1 MNPCL
6 LHWQADS
13 LPLSHQGS
21 PIICLCLLYLIR
33 LTTVTSSYSFTF
45 FTRGT
50 DRPSVLP
57 VLLQGCTQLTS
68 MQTSQNTW
76 KTKAEWYPGLV
87 VCFAA
92 LWWPPTGTS
101 GLHHE
106 YLSTLAVSVHSFW
119 RLSHV
124 STSTHFEFLVAS
136 SAMITRWWA
145 EMSPFFLYAS
155 PTGEIMPLITLYFP
169 GVKNQT
175 SCKV

>member
-1 MNPCL
+1 MSPALAGRFFTPEPPGKPNY
-6 LHWQADS
+6 
-13 LPLSHQGS
+13 LPLSFILEKTDHSDIILQLYLFHQGHRQAK
-21 PIICLCLLYLIR
+21 C
-33 LTTVTSSYSFTF
+33 TSCSFTGMY
-45 FTRGT
+45 TVNKHANISKHMK
-50 DRPSVLP
+50 D
-57 VLLQGCTQLTS
+57 
-68 MQTSQNTW
+68 
-76 KTKAEWYPGLV
+76 TKAEWYPGLF

-92 LWWPPTGTS
+92 LWWPPTGTA